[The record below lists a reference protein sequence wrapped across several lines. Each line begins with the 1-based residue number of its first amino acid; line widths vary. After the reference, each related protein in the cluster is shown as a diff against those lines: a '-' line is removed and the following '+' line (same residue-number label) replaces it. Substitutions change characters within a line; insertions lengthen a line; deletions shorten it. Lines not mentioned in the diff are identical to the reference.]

1 MSQLEL
7 GFTPR
12 EARGSDGTARDAA
25 LIARLRGLGLPRAI
39 PVTLHANTRV
49 LVTRTA
55 TGTLRVH
62 RGYAWAPDEV
72 LRAIVAWAGL
82 RLRRPARLAA
92 ERVLAGFPV
101 HEHVPPGPERRRVG
115 VPRPG
120 DLRLIVRLRALHD
133 ELNVRHFGGRLGRPR
148 IGLSQR
154 MRRRLGE
161 FRPAHGPSGKPTIML
176 SRQHLRRDGWNAAAE
191 TFLHEMIHQ
200 WQAETGLPLA
210 HDRAFRARAREV
222 GIDGRAVRRVD
233 VD

>member
-7 GFTPR
+7 GFTAR
-12 EARGSDGTARDAA
+12 EPRGSDGTARDAA
-25 LIARLRGLGLPRAI
+25 LIARLRALGLPRDI

-55 TGTLRVH
+55 SGTLRMH
-62 RGYAWAPDEV
+62 RGYAFAPDEV
-72 LRAIVAWAGL
+72 LRAVVAWAGP

-101 HEHVPPGPERRRVG
+101 HEHVPPGPERRRAG

-120 DLRLIVRLRALHD
+120 DLRLIARLRALHD
-133 ELNVRHFGGRLGRPR
+133 ELNVRHFGGRLSRPR

-200 WQAETGLPLA
+200 WQAESGLPLA

-222 GIDGRAVRRVD
+222 GVDGRAVRRVD